1 MRYLRTALGLA
12 ATTVAL
18 GAGAAS
24 ASASEFESSGGATRG
39 VTVTKS
45 EEFRVYPMTIVC
57 PRAVTKGTV
66 AAGKSAAFSDE
77 VRYLLC
83 TTFNGTVKVTV
94 TPGQFQYGANQT
106 EAILAP
112 ITITPAGL
120 GCHYEIPAQASFTK
134 ESIFYGDVLYFG
146 NKKFPEGQKKLQI
159 ESALQGV
166 HYKAVGWPCTGPKT
180 PPELKEGKEVEE
192 EGEEGRFNGKIEE
205 EVGGGS
211 LTWLK

>member
-39 VTVTKS
+39 LSISKS
-45 EEFRVYPMTIVC
+45 EEFRVYPMTVVC
-57 PRAVTKGTV
+57 PRATSKGTV
-66 AAGKSAAFSDE
+66 AAGKSATFSDE
-77 VRYLLC
+77 VKYSLC
-83 TTFNGTVKVTV
+83 STFNGTVKVTV
-94 TPGQFQYGANQT
+94 TTGQFQYGAGGT

-112 ITITPAGL
+112 ITLTPAGMS
-120 GCHYEIPAQASFTK
+120 CHYEIPAQAGFAK
-134 ESIFYGDVLYFG
+134 ESIFYSDVLYFG

-159 ESALQGV
+159 ESALQGM

-180 PPELKEGKEVEE
+180 PPELKEDKEVEE
-192 EGEEGRFNGKIEE
+192 EGEEGRFNGKLEE

-211 LTWLK
+211 LTWIK